1 MSLPKKLAVLIF
13 LCGGWGCGMA
23 QHVREGAE
31 TTQQIAILT
40 NELPLAIERCR
51 GLGAGATNGVV
62 SAAFAVASTVDAA
75 SRAAQLVQ
83 EASVKCAPPT
93 GDTVRNCM
101 AIAQEMSMVCAP
113 TPQAATVSVTYAP
126 QTPPALAGTSAA
138 PTVRPLGPAE
148 RIDAIEAYRL
158 TVPEIV
164 PCGSLAIM
172 AATTRRLQA
181 EESALASTYPGSV
194 QEKYLSSLT
203 RVVADH
209 DERLAECRSNLR
221 TENQLYPPLAK

>member
-1 MSLPKKLAVLIF
+1 
-13 LCGGWGCGMA
+13 
-23 QHVREGAE
+23 
-31 TTQQIAILT
+31 
-40 NELPLAIERCR
+40 
-51 GLGAGATNGVV
+51 
-62 SAAFAVASTVDAA
+62 
-75 SRAAQLVQ
+75 
-83 EASVKCAPPT
+83 
-93 GDTVRNCM
+93 M

-158 TVPEIV
+158 TEPEIV

-194 QEKYLSSLT
+194 QEEYLSSLT